1 MTDFKQLSPWG
12 YVFTEQELQL
22 QCYSK
27 SAVDLQAI
35 KDELEK
41 KLLEST
47 QQMREEKSSYERQMN
62 ELIKS
67 HQVLF
72 L

>member
-1 MTDFKQLSPWG
+1 
-12 YVFTEQELQL
+12 VFTEQELQL

-27 SAVDLQAI
+27 SVVDLQAI
-35 KDELEK
+35 KDELEQ

-47 QQMREEKSSYERQMN
+47 QQMREERSSYEHQMN

-72 L
+72 S